1 MYIERTKT
9 TCPATFD
16 EGNPNPTALNEFIA
30 EAKKLDSKAMSYIL
44 GIMKELNSKK

>member
-1 MYIERTKT
+1 MQSFFYICEYLGVT
-9 TCPATFD
+9 PQEFFD

-44 GIMKELNSKK
+44 VL